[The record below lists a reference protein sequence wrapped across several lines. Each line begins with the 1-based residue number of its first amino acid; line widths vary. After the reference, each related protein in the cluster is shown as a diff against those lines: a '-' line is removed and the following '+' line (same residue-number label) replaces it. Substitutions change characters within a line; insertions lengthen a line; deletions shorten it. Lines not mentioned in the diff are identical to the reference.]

1 MAGLTALMGLVNL
14 LSVTT
19 PGLRDRVALLR
30 PWLPL
35 EIRFGSHL
43 AATLAGFALLLLA
56 GSLARRKRAAWSLT
70 LGILLVSAVSHLLKG
85 LDWEEAGLSL
95 ALAAWLVRLRPSFHA
110 RSDKPSV
117 RQGLWVAGLALVF
130 TPVYGVLGLAL
141 LDHHFSVDF
150 DLWQA
155 ARQVVI
161 LLTQFDDPGLV
172 PITPFGHYFAD
183 SITMVAAATMG
194 YALLALVRPVLLRE
208 AAAPAERERARLIV
222 EAHGRTSLAWF
233 ALTPDKSYYF
243 SPGGSV
249 IAFVVSRRVC
259 LAAGDV
265 IGPPADV
272 PAALA
277 GFREFCAARD
287 WQPAFVATE
296 PDYITAYQEAGWQA
310 LCIGHEAIVPVRDFT
325 LAGGRSKDI
334 RGRVARLSRLGYTSR
349 LHPPPLSDALLS
361 ELRAVSD
368 DWLDMVRGG
377 EKGFFIGAFE
387 DDYIR
392 RCPVMAVYGP
402 DGRVRAFGNLYPEF
416 QRNEATVDLMRRT
429 RAVENGTMEMLFV
442 SLFEWAKKHG
452 YDTFNLGLSPLAGVG
467 QDATDPSAERA
478 LGFIFKHSQQYYNFK
493 GLYQFKSKFHPA
505 WSARYL
511 IYPGHA
517 ALPAVA
523 MAVVRAHAGEDF
535 LWKSVRGGGRPL
547 PGSSSPPPAPPEMQP
562 GTA

>member
-1 MAGLTALMGLVNL
+1 MGLVNL

-19 PGLRDRVALLR
+19 PGLRDRLALLR

-95 ALAAWLVRLRPSFHA
+95 ALAAWLVRLRPCFQA

-130 TPVYGVLGLAL
+130 TPLYGILGLAL
-141 LDHHFSVDF
+141 LDHHFSMDF
-150 DLWQA
+150 DFGQV
-155 ARQVVI
+155 ARQVAI

-183 SITMVAAATMG
+183 SIFMVAAATMG
-194 YALLALVRPVLLRE
+194 YALLALVRPVLVRE
-208 AAAPAERERARLIV
+208 AATPAERERARSIV
-222 EAHGRTSLAWF
+222 EAYGRTSLAWF
-233 ALTPDKSYYF
+233 TLSPDKSYFF

-265 IGPPADV
+265 IGPPGDV
-272 PAALA
+272 SAALA

-296 PDYITAYQEAGWQA
+296 PDYVPAYQAAGWQA
-310 LCIGHEAIVPVRDFT
+310 LCIGHEAIVPVKDFS

-334 RGRVARLSRLGYTSR
+334 RGRVARLAKMGYTSR
-349 LHPPPLSDALLS
+349 LHLPPLSDTLLG

-368 DWLDMVRGG
+368 EWLDMVRGG

-392 RCPVMAVYGP
+392 RCPVMAVYDPG
-402 DGRVRAFGNLYPEF
+402 GRIHAFANLYPEF

-442 SLFEWAKKHG
+442 SLFAWARDNG

-467 QDATDPSAERA
+467 QAADDPAAERA
-478 LGFIFKHSQQYYNFK
+478 LGFLFKHSQQYYNFK
-493 GLYQFKSKFHPA
+493 GLYRFKSKFHPV
-505 WSARYL
+505 WSPRYL

-517 ALPAVA
+517 SLPAVA
-523 MAVVRAHAGEDF
+523 MAVVRAHAGDDF
-535 LWKSVRGGGRPL
+535 LWKSVRRGRRLL
-547 PGSSSPPPAPPEMQP
+547 PGSSSPAPAPREMQP
-562 GTA
+562 GAA